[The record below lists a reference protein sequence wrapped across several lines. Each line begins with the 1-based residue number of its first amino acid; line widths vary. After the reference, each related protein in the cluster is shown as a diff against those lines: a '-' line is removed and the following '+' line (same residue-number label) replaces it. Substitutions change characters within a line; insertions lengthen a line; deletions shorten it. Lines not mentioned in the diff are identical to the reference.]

1 MRNNI
6 ASLRRKTQKD
16 HIDVLFTLYYISLH
30 KLLRDKINVFVY
42 GAYSRIPRARILRNN
57 GHVILGLIFLKS
69 RNNRYESQINIETLA
84 FIYSFHGY
92 RSCNHTMHTRFDHME
107 SNEGRHTYKN
117 NLDYNFAGRKIIQMS
132 TLTVWNFFFSSLG
145 K

>member
-6 ASLRRKTQKD
+6 ASLRKKTQKD

-30 KLLRDKINVFVY
+30 KLLREKTNVSVY
-42 GAYSRIPRARILRNN
+42 GAYSRIPRARILKNN

-69 RNNRYESQINIETLA
+69 INNRYKSQINIETHT

-92 RSCNHTMHTRFDHME
+92 RSYNQTMHTRFDHME
-107 SNEGRHTYKN
+107 SIEGHSIKTILIKIFREKN
-117 NLDYNFAGRKIIQMS
+117 N
-132 TLTVWNFFFSSLG
+132 TTE
-145 K
+145 